1 MEIFKL
7 EKKWKRMGLREERG
21 IKTVAGNQI
30 APQFTLRQASS
41 LEQHDAPGIV
51 SFYGAYLNLFF

>member
-1 MEIFKL
+1 
-7 EKKWKRMGLREERG
+7 MGLREERG

-41 LEQHDAPGIV
+41 LEQHDAPGFV